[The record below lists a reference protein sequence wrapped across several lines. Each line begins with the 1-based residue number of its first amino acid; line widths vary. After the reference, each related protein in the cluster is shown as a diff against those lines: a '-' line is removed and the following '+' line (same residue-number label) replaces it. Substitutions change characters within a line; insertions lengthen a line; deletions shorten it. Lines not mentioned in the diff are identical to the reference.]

1 MRRAGA
7 QGWYQPDDPSRKLKG
22 AISLA
27 SVKYQRGVVKT
38 NPGAS
43 LIDLGDGVLGL
54 EFHSKMNSLG
64 ADTVQMI
71 YAGIAETN
79 KNYDAMVIA
88 NEGDNFSVGANLA
101 LVLMAAFEQEWDE
114 LNGAIHQFQQAMM
127 AIKYAPKPVVAAP
140 FQRALGGGCEI
151 VLHAR
156 GVQAAAETYI
166 GLVEVGVG
174 LIPGA
179 GGCKELITRLK
190 DSRKVFDLIGYA
202 KVSGSAEDAKGMG
215 LLDKGA
221 GISMNQ
227 DRLIADAKALALS
240 MVPSYVP
247 GTPRTDIKVG
257 GAPAKALLRV
267 GAWMARQGNYISD
280 HDVVIAGKLAHVLCG
295 GDLSGEQLVSEQYLL
310 DLERE
315 AFLSLCGTAKTQE
328 RIQAMLKTGKPLRN

>member
-1 MRRAGA
+1 
-7 QGWYQPDDPSRKLKG
+7 
-22 AISLA
+22 
-27 SVKYQRGVVKT
+27 
-38 NPGAS
+38 
-43 LIDLGDGVLGL
+43 
-54 EFHSKMNSLG
+54 
-64 ADTVQMI
+64 
-71 YAGIAETN
+71 
-79 KNYDAMVIA
+79 
-88 NEGDNFSVGANLA
+88 
-101 LVLMAAFEQEWDE
+101 
-114 LNGAIHQFQQAMM
+114 
-127 AIKYAPKPVVAAP
+127 
-140 FQRALGGGCEI
+140 
-151 VLHAR
+151 
-156 GVQAAAETYI
+156 
-166 GLVEVGVG
+166 VGVG